1 MKSIYFLGFIF
12 LAVTN
17 LFAQSIITPASF
29 RLVNTPFDEQAP
41 VLSPDGNTL
50 YFTRSNHPENIGGKA
65 DPGDI
70 WVSVLVEGIWS
81 APIHAGT
88 VLNDRAYNAVIGF
101 SSDGLQMF
109 LVSHYSGTET
119 PARTQGISVS
129 RKANN
134 RWSKPENIYIP
145 YFLNK
150 SSFSSGFVSADGQVF
165 VFSAETYGTT
175 GVEDIFISVK
185 GGDGKWS
192 EPRNAG
198 RTVNTQFQ
206 ELSPSVSDDG
216 RTLYFSSNGRKGF
229 GSFDVYYCSRLDDT
243 YYSWSEP
250 VNLGASIN
258 SEGRE
263 LFFRNYP
270 SLGFSLFTSTKNSD
284 GYGDIKLYRPDD
296 PKLDTLL
303 VVSHRAKPD
312 TVLAFKEKSYTV
324 SDQELQIFGKV
335 VDAKTGK
342 PIAAQLTFSS
352 QTIKVETESKTD
364 RGYSLIVPS
373 TTQYTIEVA
382 SANYV
387 SSLEK
392 LDLNTVELK
401 ELEMNFRLQPVE
413 VGATVTLKNIL
424 FIQST
429 PELLPESYP
438 ELNLVVEFL
447 KTNPHVEIELS
458 GHTDNRGSYRALMEL
473 SQKRVNRVKS
483 YLVSKGINPKRITG
497 KGYGGTKPVAS
508 NDSEVTRQLNRR
520 VEFTIKK
527 M

>member
-1 MKSIYFLGFIF
+1 MF
-12 LAVTN
+12 LAAQVTLVN
-17 LFAQSIITPASF
+17 AQPVITSESF
-29 RLVNTPFDEQAP
+29 RLVNSPFDEQAP
-41 VLSPDGNTL
+41 VISPDGSTL
-50 YFTRSNHPENIGGKA
+50 FFTRGNHPENVGGKA

-70 WVSVLVEGIWS
+70 WISLLIEGIWS
-81 APIHAGT
+81 APVHGGS

-101 SSDGLQMF
+101 SPDGTQLF
-109 LVSHYSGTET
+109 LVGHYSGTET
-119 PARTQGISVS
+119 PARTQGIAVS
-129 RKANN
+129 KKTTSGWA
-134 RWSKPENIYIP
+134 KPENIFIP

-150 SSFSSGFVSADGQVF
+150 SNFSSGFISADGTVL
-165 VFSAETYGTT
+165 VFSAETYGSV

-185 GGDGKWS
+185 DAEGKWS

-198 RTVNTQFQ
+198 RSVNTQFQ
-206 ELSPSVSDDG
+206 ELSPSLSEDG
-216 RTLYFSSNGRKGF
+216 RTLYFSSNGRKGL
-229 GSFDVYYCSRLDDT
+229 GSFDVYFCTRLDET
-243 YYSWSEP
+243 YYAWSEP
-250 VNLGASIN
+250 VNLGATVN

-270 SLGFSLFTSTKNSD
+270 ARGFSLFTSTKNSD
-284 GYGDIKLYRPDD
+284 GYGDIKLYKPDE

-303 VVSHRAKPD
+303 VISNRIKAD
-312 TVLAFKEKSYTV
+312 TLVTFREKSYQV
-324 SDQELQIFGKV
+324 ADSELRIFGKV
-335 VDAKTGK
+335 VDAKTGA
-342 PIAAQLTFSS
+342 PIAARLTF
-352 QTIKVETESKTD
+352 TGKDKKIGAEAKADK
-364 RGYSLIVPS
+364 GYGLVVPS
-373 TTQYTIEVA
+373 TMEYTIEVS

-413 VGATVTLKNIL
+413 VGTTVTLKNIL

-447 KTNPHVEIELS
+447 KANPHVEIELS
-458 GHTDNRGSYRALMEL
+458 GHTDNRGSYRALLEL

-508 NDSEVTRQLNRR
+508 NDSEETRQLNRR

-527 M
+527 L